1 MSTCPRA
8 PGSPRS
14 EPLTRCY
21 VPVRGQSGRG
31 WRVLHRIAEANQRA
45 VILGLGASC
54 NYPIRMHY
62 IHQALQIRLPV
73 LIWESS

>member
-1 MSTCPRA
+1 MFFNKFFKNLVGKHRM
-8 PGSPRS
+8 
-14 EPLTRCY
+14 LW
-21 VPVRGQSGRG
+21 GQIR
-31 WRVLHRIAEANQRA
+31 RVHRIAEANQRA